1 MDKMKYCKSCKL
13 DKNIK
18 EFLKIIRRCDFGLHS
33 DNDGYSYL
41 LKELKQCICCRN
53 KSTYYKN
60 LEHKK

>member
-1 MDKMKYCKSCKL
+1 MDKMKYCNSRKS

-18 EFLKIIRRCDFGLHS
+18 EYLKIIRRKDFSLNS

-53 KSTYYKN
+53 KNIYYKK